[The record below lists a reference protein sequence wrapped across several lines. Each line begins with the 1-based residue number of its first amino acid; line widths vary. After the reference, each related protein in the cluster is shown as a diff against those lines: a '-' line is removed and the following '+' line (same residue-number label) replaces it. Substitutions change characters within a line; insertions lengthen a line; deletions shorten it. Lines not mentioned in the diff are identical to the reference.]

1 MERSRQESARA
12 EIEFVNR
19 TAEYNFETLKGQIE
33 NLNSEN
39 GFFKMQNEKQKK
51 SIEIMRAT
59 NERMAQDLEHYKKVS
74 LAQQAR
80 TNKAKTG
87 ATPLKPQEAITS
99 AAPVVQSFAAP
110 PLRELVIASGFSRQE
125 IFRKPGEPRECQVN
139 TLDPAMLTKKD
150 EEILYL

>member
-33 NLNSEN
+33 NLTSEN

-51 SIEIMRAT
+51 SIDIMRAT
-59 NERMAQDLEHYKKVS
+59 NERMAQDLEHYKKIS

-80 TNKAKTG
+80 SNKAKTG
-87 ATPLKPQEAITS
+87 ATPLKPQEAPT
-99 AAPVVQSFAAP
+99 
-110 PLRELVIASGFSRQE
+110 
-125 IFRKPGEPRECQVN
+125 
-139 TLDPAMLTKKD
+139 
-150 EEILYL
+150 